1 MSSFQ
6 SAPLR
11 LTPSHSPFFKS
22 PVPRSP
28 TKVSREEPGLHLKKV
43 IGTTTASSNAFDALP
58 DRRKFVC
65 VAGAA
70 AVLATV
76 DEELAVKQEFF
87 RANPSAAGIVNVSRD
102 NAGWPTTPTP
112 GEARHRQLGNVRD
125 NASTSTFTNR
135 DWPDSPT
142 GRTSAAKDRVKAA
155 TSVALSPNGR
165 WLAVGE
171 TGYKPRVLIF
181 SARDGS
187 SEAPLCT
194 LSEHT
199 FGVMAVRFSP
209 DSRYL
214 ASLGTVND
222 GFLYVWSIEERT
234 GLASLYASNKCTSL
248 VYSMAWCGK
257 SIVTVGLRFIKV
269 WRPEE
274 EAFEVRERDRNAVT
288 TPRQKHDS
296 KYADFG
302 NSILSPKHRVL
313 AGKNSLLGDLLEAVF
328 ISVLAISNSK
338 ALVCAEGGEICLLD
352 DSVRTQTLTLV
363 ANAAMR
369 ISAARLDGQDMY
381 HVVGE
386 ESQTA
391 SYLVPDLERRGA
403 DKTLRRASISPTK
416 SSQSGV
422 RLAHTVAIATVGQA
436 VVEINS
442 DRVISLS
449 QADPSP
455 RASASASESLRPRR
469 LPAHQDAVLG
479 VLPVQ
484 SALLNHVAFLTFS
497 GRGTVRFWDLDG
509 DSTRD
514 AVEMPVSD
522 FSQTEG
528 PPNELRAVALLVS
541 GQYIAGGD
549 RYGTIALVEFSTNKV
564 HHHVRAHSAEIMDL
578 LAFEKNQEQFVASAS
593 RDRTVQLFTCRA
605 GKLELLQT
613 MDEHAGAVTGLLLSE
628 DGRRLTS
635 CSADRSIV
643 VRECIQRDGANSAT
657 VAFAMARAITLKAAP
672 TSICNT
678 SQPDTVLVSTVDRSI
693 MKYNT
698 KTGQAGFSFKC
709 TDGEGGEAVAM
720 SKVLFAPSLN
730 GNPTVAGVSA
740 SDKSVRLY
748 SDYGTLIARD
758 WGHTEGITALALVGS
773 RWSNAE
779 TSDGS
784 SPMIVTVAADSTI
797 FLWESM
803 VTTPRSTTQMSD
815 EANGESA
822 LPTLGPP
829 LRKVISHSE
838 MSRMRRE
845 RLSDENIPPSAS
857 TPSYPSS
864 PHKMRK
870 KNSRLSLAQTPRL
883 DPGFRPNFDP
893 SRCRSMMQRSP
904 SPPSPK
910 HSTKTGA
917 RGAKLG
923 MSLRSKSSENV
934 LSTSSSAATN
944 KSFGTLNASTESVCR
959 TLRTYRRKLGTAS
972 VTEEINTDVFRELE
986 KELKLTARALGERST
1001 SKTLDEATV
1010 AKLLDQMSDKMVGLL
1025 EKKLLQNSELSSPAP
1040 SQALEVPVNGD
1051 GSGDR
1056 ISRSDTAPG
1065 ALESRRG
1072 DL

>member
-1 MSSFQ
+1 
-6 SAPLR
+6 
-11 LTPSHSPFFKS
+11 
-22 PVPRSP
+22 
-28 TKVSREEPGLHLKKV
+28 SREEPGLHLKKV
-43 IGTTTASSNAFDALP
+43 IGTTTASSNAFDSLP
-58 DRRKFVC
+58 HRRTFVC

-76 DEELAVKQEFF
+76 DEELGVKQEFF
-87 RANPSAAGIVNVSRD
+87 RANPSATGIVNVSRD
-102 NAGWPTTPTP
+102 NGPWPLTPTP
-112 GEARHRQLGNVRD
+112 GDPRHRQLGNLKD
-125 NASTSTFTNR
+125 NASPSTLTNR

-142 GRTSAAKDRVKAA
+142 GRTTSAKDRVKAA
-155 TSVALSPNGR
+155 TSVALSPNAK

-248 VYSMAWCGK
+248 IYSMAWCGR
-257 SIVTVGLRFIKV
+257 SIVTVGLRFVKV

-274 EAFEVRERDRNAVT
+274 EVFEVRERDRNAVT

-296 KYADFG
+296 KFADFG

-352 DSVRTQTLTLV
+352 DSARMQTLTLV
-363 ANAAMR
+363 ANAGMR
-369 ISAARLDGQDMY
+369 ISAARLDNQ
-381 HVVGE
+381 HI
-386 ESQTA
+386 A
-391 SYLVPDLERRGA
+391 S
-403 DKTLRRASISPTK
+403 TSPTK
-416 SSQSGV
+416 SSQSGM
-422 RLAHTVAIATVGQA
+422 RPAHTVALATLGDA

-442 DRVISLS
+442 DRVISLFKPGLS
-449 QADPSP
+449 L
-455 RASASASESLRPRR
+455 RASESLRPRR

-484 SALLNHVAFLTFS
+484 AMSLSHAAFLTFS
-497 GRGTVRFWDLDG
+497 GSGMVRFWNLDG
-509 DSTRD
+509 DSTSE
-514 AVEMPVSD
+514 AVEMPIND

-528 PPNELRAVALLVS
+528 TPNELRAVALLVN

-549 RYGTIALVEFSTNKV
+549 RYGTIALVELSTNKI
-564 HHHVRAHSAEIMDL
+564 HHHVRAHSAEVMDL
-578 LAFEKNQEQFVASAS
+578 LAFEKNQEQLVASAS
-593 RDRTVQLFTCRA
+593 RDRTVQLFACRE

-613 MDEHAGAVTGLLLSE
+613 MDEHAGAVMGLLLAE
-628 DGRRLTS
+628 DGLRLMS

-643 VRECIQRDGANSAT
+643 VRECIQRDGPNSAP
-657 VAFAMARAITLKAAP
+657 VAFAMARAITLKSAP

-678 SQPDTVLVSTVDRSI
+678 SQPDTILVSTVDRSI
-693 MKYNT
+693 MKYNI
-698 KTGQAGFSFKC
+698 KTGQSGFGFKC
-709 TDGEGGEAVAM
+709 ADGEGGEAVAM
-720 SKVLFAPSLN
+720 SKILFAPSLN
-730 GNPTVAGVSA
+730 GNPTIAGVSG

-748 SDYGTLIARD
+748 SDYGTLIACD
-758 WGHTEGITALALVGS
+758 WGHTEGITALALVAS
-773 RWSNAE
+773 RWSDAE
-779 TSDGS
+779 TPDRL
-784 SPMIVTVAADSTI
+784 SPMIVTVAADTTI

-803 VTTPRSTTQMSD
+803 VMAPRPTTQMSD

-822 LPTLGPP
+822 LPALGPP

-845 RLSDENIPPSAS
+845 RLIDENMPPSAS
-857 TPSYPSS
+857 TPSYPAS

-870 KNSRLSLAQTPRL
+870 KTSRLSLAQTPRL

-893 SRCRSMMQRSP
+893 SRRRSMMQRSP
-904 SPPSPK
+904 SPPK
-910 HSTKTGA
+910 
-917 RGAKLG
+917 
-923 MSLRSKSSENV
+923 
-934 LSTSSSAATN
+934 
-944 KSFGTLNASTESVCR
+944 SVCR

-972 VTEEINTDVFRELE
+972 VTEEINTDALRELE

-1001 SKTLDEATV
+1001 SKTLDEVTV
-1010 AKLLDQMSDKMVGLL
+1010 AKLLDQMSDKVVGLL
-1025 EKKLLQNSELSSPAP
+1025 ERKF
-1040 SQALEVPVNGD
+1040 
-1051 GSGDR
+1051 
-1056 ISRSDTAPG
+1056 
-1065 ALESRRG
+1065 
-1072 DL
+1072 

>member
-6 SAPLR
+6 SGALR

-43 IGTTTASSNAFDALP
+43 IGTTTASSNAFDSLP

-76 DEELAVKQEFF
+76 DEELGVKQEFF
-87 RANPSAAGIVNVSRD
+87 RANPSTGGIVNVSRD
-102 NAGWPTTPTP
+102 NGGWPLTPTP
-112 GEARHRQLGNVRD
+112 GEARHRQLGNVKD
-125 NASTSTFTNR
+125 NASPSTLTNR

-142 GRTSAAKDRVKAA
+142 GRTSSAKDRVKAA
-155 TSVALSPNGR
+155 TSVALSPNGK

-209 DSRYL
+209 DSKYL

-248 VYSMAWCGK
+248 IYSMAWCGK
-257 SIVTVGLRFIKV
+257 SIVTVGLRFVKV

-296 KYADFG
+296 KYGDFG

-313 AGKNSLLGDLLEAVF
+313 GGKNSLLGDLLEAVF

-338 ALVCAEGGEICLLD
+338 ALVCAESGEICLLD
-352 DSVRTQTLTLV
+352 DSARTQTLTLV

-369 ISAARLDGQDMY
+369 ISAARLDGQDMF

-403 DKTLRRASISPTK
+403 DKTLRRASTSPTK

-422 RLAHTVAIATVGQA
+422 RPAHTVAIATVGDA

-449 QADPSP
+449 KADLSL
-455 RASASASESLRPRR
+455 RASASESLPPRR

-479 VLPVQ
+479 VLPIQ
-484 SALLNHVAFLTFS
+484 SGSLGDVAFLTFS
-497 GRGTVRFWDLDG
+497 GSGIVRFWNLDG
-509 DSTRD
+509 NSTSG
-514 AVEMPVSD
+514 AVEMPVND

-528 PPNELRAVALLVS
+528 PLNELRAVALLAN

-549 RYGTIALVEFSTNKV
+549 RYGTIALVELSTNKV

-593 RDRTVQLFTCRA
+593 RDRTVQLFICRA

-628 DGRRLTS
+628 DGHRLMS

-657 VAFAMARAITLKAAP
+657 TAFAMARAITLKSAP

-678 SQPDTVLVSTVDRSI
+678 SQPDTILVSTVDRSI

-698 KTGQAGFSFKC
+698 STGQAGFSFKC
-709 TDGEGGEAVAM
+709 ADGDGGEAVAM

-730 GNPTVAGVSA
+730 GNPTIAGVSG

-773 RWSNAE
+773 RWTNAE
-779 TSDGS
+779 ASDNL
-784 SPMIVTVAADSTI
+784 SPTIVTVAADSTI

-803 VTTPRSTTQMSD
+803 ITTPRSTTQMSD
-815 EANGESA
+815 EANGERA
-822 LPTLGPP
+822 PPALGPP

-845 RLSDENIPPSAS
+845 RLVDENMPPSAS
-857 TPSYPSS
+857 TPSHPPS

-870 KNSRLSLAQTPRL
+870 KTSRLSLAQTPRL

-893 SRCRSMMQRSP
+893 SRRRSMMQRSP

-910 HSTKTGA
+910 HATKTGA
-917 RGAKLG
+917 RGTKLG

-934 LSTSSSAATN
+934 LSTSSSASTN

-972 VTEEINTDVFRELE
+972 VTEEINTDAFRELE

-1025 EKKLLQNSELSSPAP
+1025 EKKFLQNSEVSSPAS
-1040 SQALEVPVNGD
+1040 SQTLEVPVIED
-1051 GSGDR
+1051 RSEDR

-1065 ALESRRG
+1065 ALESRRR
-1072 DL
+1072 DS

>member
-28 TKVSREEPGLHLKKV
+28 TKLVSREEPGLHLKKV
-43 IGTTTASSNAFDALP
+43 IGTTTASSNAFDSLP
-58 DRRKFVC
+58 HRRKFVC

-76 DEELAVKQEFF
+76 DDDLAVKQEFF
-87 RANPSAAGIVNVSRD
+87 RANPSTAGVVNVSRD
-102 NAGWPTTPTP
+102 NAGWPLTPTP
-112 GEARHRQLGNVRD
+112 GEARHRHLANVKD
-125 NASTSTFTNR
+125 NASPNTFANR

-142 GRTSAAKDRVKAA
+142 GRTSSAKDRVKAA
-155 TSVALSPNGR
+155 TSVALSPNGK

-209 DSRYL
+209 DSKYL

-222 GFLYVWSIEERT
+222 GFLYVWSIDERT

-248 VYSMAWCGK
+248 IYSMAWCGK
-257 SIVTVGLRFIKV
+257 SIVTVGLRFVKV
-269 WRPEE
+269 WRPDE
-274 EAFEVRERDRNAVT
+274 EAFEVRERDRNAVS

-328 ISVLAISNSK
+328 ISVLAISNTK
-338 ALVCAEGGEICLLD
+338 ALVCAESGEICLLD
-352 DSVRTQTLTLV
+352 DSARTQNLTLV
-363 ANAAMR
+363 AHAAMR
-369 ISAARLDGQDMY
+369 ISAARLDGQDMF

-391 SYLVPDLERRGA
+391 SYLIPDLERRGA
-403 DKTLRRASISPTK
+403 HKTLRRAFTSPTK

-422 RLAHTVAIATVGQA
+422 RPAHTVAIATLGNA

-449 QADPSP
+449 KADLSL
-455 RASASASESLRPRR
+455 RTSASESLRPRR
-469 LPAHQDAVLG
+469 LPAHEDAVLG

-484 SALLNHVAFLTFS
+484 SASLSHVAFLTFS
-497 GRGTVRFWDLDG
+497 GSGIVRFWSLDG
-509 DSTRD
+509 DSTSD
-514 AVEMPVSD
+514 AVEMPVND
-522 FSQTEG
+522 FNQTEC
-528 PPNELRAVALLVS
+528 PPNELRAVSLLAS
-541 GQYIAGGD
+541 GQHIAGGD
-549 RYGTIALVEFSTNKV
+549 RYGTIALVELSTNKL

-578 LAFEKNQEQFVASAS
+578 LAFEKNQQQFVASAS
-593 RDRTVQLFTCRA
+593 RDRTVQLFICRA

-628 DGRRLTS
+628 DGYRLMS

-643 VRECIQRDGANSAT
+643 VRECVQRDGPNSAT
-657 VAFAMARAITLKAAP
+657 VAFAMARAITLKSAP

-678 SQPDTVLVSTVDRSI
+678 SQPDTILVSTVDRSI

-698 KTGQAGFSFKC
+698 STGQAGFSFKC
-709 TDGEGGEAVAM
+709 ADGEGGEAVAM

-730 GNPTVAGVSA
+730 GNPTIAGISG

-758 WGHTEGITALALVGS
+758 WGHTEGITALALVGP
-773 RWSNAE
+773 RRSNAE
-779 TSDGS
+779 PSDNS

-822 LPTLGPP
+822 LPALGPP

-838 MSRMRRE
+838 MSKMRRE
-845 RLSDENIPPSAS
+845 RLVDENMPPSAS
-857 TPSYPSS
+857 TPSYPPS

-870 KNSRLSLAQTPRL
+870 TTSRLSLAQTPRL
-883 DPGFRPNFDP
+883 DHGSRPNFDP
-893 SRCRSMMQRSP
+893 SRRRSMMQRSP

-934 LSTSSSAATN
+934 LSTTSSAATS

-972 VTEEINTDVFRELE
+972 VNEEINTDALRDLE

-1001 SKTLDEATV
+1001 SKALDEATV

-1025 EKKLLQNSELSSPAP
+1025 EKKFLQNSEVSSPAS
-1040 SQALEVPVNGD
+1040 SQTPEVPVKNED
-1051 GSGDR
+1051 GSEDC

-1065 ALESRRG
+1065 ALESRRRG
-1072 DL
+1072 S